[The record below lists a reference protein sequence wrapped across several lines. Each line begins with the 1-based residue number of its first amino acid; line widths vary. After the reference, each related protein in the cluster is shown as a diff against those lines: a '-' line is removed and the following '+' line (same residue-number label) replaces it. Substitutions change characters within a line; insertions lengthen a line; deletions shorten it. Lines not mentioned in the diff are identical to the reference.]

1 MIQSYLIGPILLSSN
16 SSPVAF
22 ERDCIRTRSA
32 GSCGGWLCHNQGSP
46 LYKITK
52 GGNYR
57 VTFNGNI
64 SSDTAGLASFA
75 LFADGVEVPGTRV
88 ITEVTTAGTYA
99 NVAFDKIVPICCCS
113 TASLTIQA
121 VPSVISGAT
130 GAEAPVATQ
139 IPTIQNANL
148 TITKLS

>member
-1 MIQSYLIGPILLSSN
+1 M
-16 SSPVAF
+16 PV
-22 ERDCIRTRSA
+22 
-32 GSCGGWLCHNQGSP
+32 
-46 LYKITK
+46 
-52 GGNYR
+52 
-57 VTFNGNI
+57 VTNKVEKNGNELI
-64 SSDTAGLASFA
+64 FVVQDDLTLIAPESG
-75 LFADGVEVPGTRV
+75 V

-113 TASLTIQA
+113 NASLTIQA

-130 GAEAPVATQ
+130 GSEAPVATQ